1 MVRLFHRTDRRQILP
16 IVQGRAGSEF
26 MNRHADRMS
35 PASRTVLWCG
45 LISCAVVCWLSLLGV
60 SPACAAEEVE
70 RSRSRELA
78 VGLPLP
84 PRANGREG
92 VTEGRP
98 RSTSSSASIWTT
110 VIALGSIVGV
120 LTLVGRWLKPY
131 VGAPRGLPIEA
142 LELLGRRQIE
152 PKVAVHLVRC
162 GGRVLVLGV
171 SADGVRTLSEI
182 TDPIEVERL
191 TETCLSERDV
201 RRSSFSARTASPR
214 ETAAHPSVARP
225 PEPRLATF
233 GRGGEAHHE

>member
-1 MVRLFHRTDRRQILP
+1 
-16 IVQGRAGSEF
+16 

-35 PASRTVLWCG
+35 PASRTVLRCG
-45 LISCAVVCWLSLLGV
+45 LISCALVCWLSLLDV

-70 RSRSRELA
+70 RSRLRAAAA

-92 VTEGRP
+92 VTDGRP

-171 SADGVRTLSEI
+171 SADGVRTLAEI
-182 TDPIEVERL
+182 TDPSEVERL

-201 RRSSFSARTASPR
+201 RRSAFSARTASPR
-214 ETAAHPSVARP
+214 ETAAHPNIARP
-225 PEPRLATF
+225 PEPRFATF